1 MQVQLSRRAVC
12 VSPFPPGQGLTSPS
26 PCPPILR
33 HSPPPPA
40 GPSEG
45 REGPG
50 TPCGGPRHPSQSA
63 FTTEADA
70 NGNQRPLVSPPAAA
84 RGRARAGGS
93 DRRRSGARRS
103 EDLADA
109 FHAQR
114 GCLPRF
120 PTQGRQAQ
128 EAVRQVLH
136 HAQRHRL
143 AQAAQPPCEHDRVVQ
158 YGVQRARLWDGGSGA
173 QGRVDE
179 RKAGTRGQGDGQRR
193 ET

>member
-1 MQVQLSRRAVC
+1 MREPLPPRPRSHLPVPS
-12 VSPFPPGQGLTSPS
+12 SPD
-26 PCPPILR
+26 LR

-40 GPSEG
+40 GP
-45 REGPG
+45 REGPEG
-50 TPCGGPRHPSQSA
+50 PETPCGSPLHPSQSA

-93 DRRRSGARRS
+93 DRRRSGAGRS

-143 AQAAQPPCEHDRVVQ
+143 AEAAQPPCEHDRVVQ
-158 YGVQRARLWDGGSGA
+158 YGVQRARLWDGGSG
-173 QGRVDE
+173 GHR
-179 RKAGTRGQGDGQRR
+179 DGWMNRRR
-193 ET
+193 EHVDRGMDRGGRHEG